1 MKKEVICVIGILAVI
16 GGTTAIMLPKPV
28 ADIGIPSAELS
39 EKSVEEVMTE
49 PVTEIMTET
58 ATKAVTEE
66 ATEETAE
73 APTESTTEAIM
84 PVLVK
89 RSEREHCVA
98 VSSSEATKESI
109 FHMMLNTVDYFSK
122 VSGTVIISS
131 DFIEKPNCVTF
142 QSDLDTGY
150 ASSYQHSYDYVSDIY
165 NITCDDLLD
174 EYRIYSADD
183 FYDNETHISIDHT
196 YKTYMT
202 EPDYEMAD
210 YRVPDEQRVTTDN
223 EGNVNLAYRA
233 DLTKVP
239 LASRSLFPQGFTAG
253 ALHDFSLWN
262 IEEITELDGNECFQ
276 ITGTPEAS
284 YAGKTR
290 IHNYEMYVNTKNG
303 CIMKLQGFN
312 ENGELVFYV
321 YTDDLRFDDEAQ
333 EHKKAPAEI
342 PEGYRKVGER

>member
-1 MKKEVICVIGILAVI
+1 MKKEVVCVLGCLAVI
-16 GGTTAIMLPKPV
+16 GGVTAVMLPKPV
-28 ADIGIPSAELS
+28 ADAAIPSTELS
-39 EKSVEEVMTE
+39 EMPVEEVMTE
-49 PVTEIMTET
+49 PVTET
-58 ATKAVTEE
+58 
-66 ATEETAE
+66 ATEEIVAN
-73 APTESTTEAIM
+73 PTESATEAPM

-174 EYRIYSADD
+174 EYRIASVEDY
-183 FYDNETHISIDHT
+183 FDNVNHTQIDHICE
-196 YKTYMT
+196 TYMT

-210 YRVPDEQRVTTDN
+210 YRVPDSQRVTTDKK
-223 EGNVNLAYRA
+223 GNVTLAYRA

-262 IEEITELDGNECFQ
+262 IEEITELDGNECFS
-276 ITGTPEAS
+276 IIGTPEES

-312 ENGELVFYV
+312 ESGELVFYV
-321 YTDDLRFDDEAQ
+321 YTDDLRFDDEA
-333 EHKKAPAEI
+333 EDYKKALGEI
-342 PEGYRKVGER
+342 PEGYSKIGER